1 MTNQTAP
8 EPTAFEREWSQHR
21 ADAEAVLDRPYPR
34 KYLDKTFFE
43 GRGWEYTGAFAEVLS
58 ERGDKLTKAQWR
70 TLLEALVAGLPVE
83 IDHRTQLGIQRTTYL
98 VEHIGE
104 PTPSG
109 DGMLRV
115 RTWGFGYYLYVNRIV
130 DLRTP
135 KSEYI
140 D

>member
-1 MTNQTAP
+1 MTSPTAP
-8 EPTAFEREWSQHR
+8 ELTAFEREWAQHR
-21 ADAEAVLDRPYPR
+21 ADAEAVLDRPCPR
-34 KYLDKTFFE
+34 KYLDETFFE
-43 GRGWEYTGAFAEVLS
+43 GRGWEYTSAFAEVLA

-83 IDHRTQLGIQRTTYL
+83 IDHRDQLGIQRGTYL

-104 PTPSG
+104 PTPNG
-109 DGMLRV
+109 DGMVRV

-130 DLRTP
+130 DLRAT
-135 KSEYI
+135 STGYI